1 MDSGVGDTPL
11 GMVAQFVSGLLHALN
26 FGSVS

>member
-1 MDSGVGDTPL
+1 MDSDVGDTPL
-11 GMVAQFVSGLLHALN
+11 GMFAQFVSGLLHALN